1 MEARLKAGRWFDL
14 VAALRSLSLSAID
27 GKRTKRF
34 LVLRK
39 KERTAKLVEG
49 EGKSKSKRK
58 REHLKFECVRF
69 EREESG

>member
-1 MEARLKAGRWFDL
+1 M

-27 GKRTKRF
+27 GKRTERF

-39 KERTAKLVEG
+39 EESTAELVKG
-49 EGKSKSKRK
+49 EGKVESKGK
-58 REHLKFECVRF
+58 REHLNFECISF

>member
-1 MEARLKAGRWFDL
+1 MEARLKAWRWFDM

-27 GKRTKRF
+27 GKRTKWF

-39 KERTAKLVEG
+39 KERMAELVEG
-49 EGKSKSKRK
+49 EGKAKSKGK

-69 EREESG
+69 EREELG

>member
-1 MEARLKAGRWFDL
+1 MEARLKVGRWFDM
-14 VAALRSLSLSAID
+14 VVALRSLSLSAID
-27 GKRTKRF
+27 GKRAKRF

-39 KERTAKLVEG
+39 KERTVELVEG
-49 EGKSKSKRK
+49 EGKAESEGK

>member
-1 MEARLKAGRWFDL
+1 MKAGRWFDM
-14 VAALRSLSLSAID
+14 VAALRSLSLFAID

-39 KERTAKLVEG
+39 KERTAELVEG
-49 EGKSKSKRK
+49 EGKAETEGK
-58 REHLKFECVRF
+58 REPLKFECVRF

>member
-1 MEARLKAGRWFDL
+1 MGWWFDM

-27 GKRTKRF
+27 GKRAERF

-39 KERTAKLVEG
+39 KERTAELVEG
-49 EGKSKSKRK
+49 EGKAESEGN

-69 EREESG
+69 ERKESG

>member
-1 MEARLKAGRWFDL
+1 MVWHGGSPQI
-14 VAALRSLSLSAID
+14 SLSLSAID

-39 KERTAKLVEG
+39 KERTAELVKG
-49 EGKSKSKRK
+49 EGKAESKGK
-58 REHLKFECVRF
+58 REHLKFEWVSF